1 MGRRNHLLDA
11 IKAILALGVVFAHY
25 QFPGYF
31 GKIMASLGTMGVIV
45 FFLITGYQ
53 SSTEDG
59 TGPKKLLSRAKRNLA
74 ITIAAFAVYFL
85 YCTISAYSL
94 GTASSYWK
102 QYKAP
107 TCTSR
112 PST

>member
-1 MGRRNHLLDA
+1 
-11 IKAILALGVVFAHY
+11 
-25 QFPGYF
+25 
-31 GKIMASLGTMGVIV
+31 MASLGTMGVIV

-74 ITIAAFAVYFL
+74 ITIVAFAVYFL

-94 GTASSYWK
+94 GMAHRIGSNTK
-102 QYKAP
+102 TP

>member
-1 MGRRNHLLDA
+1 MGRRNHLLDG

-59 TGPKKLLSRAKRNLA
+59 KATRSCLAARNA
-74 ITIAAFAVYFL
+74 I
-85 YCTISAYSL
+85 
-94 GTASSYWK
+94 SSS
-102 QYKAP
+102 P
-107 TCTSR
+107 
-112 PST
+112 

>member
-74 ITIAAFAVYFL
+74 ITIVAFAP
-85 YCTISAYSL
+85 IASARLHRIGSN
-94 GTASSYWK
+94 TK
-102 QYKAP
+102 TP